1 MQGSSLQHTRKSPLI
16 DMARINDIGGLENP
30 DIRRILGNF
39 IEDLPGY
46 LSLIELQAADRKSG
60 ALLTTLHKLAGA
72 SRTCG
77 FIGID
82 RAVSAWIAL
91 PNPFNVRLL
100 PNLRAVVEAS
110 VVDWNATAD

>member
-1 MQGSSLQHTRKSPLI
+1 MSNVQHTRKGPLI
-16 DMARINDIGGLENP
+16 DMARINDIGGLEDP

-46 LSLIELQAADRKSG
+46 LSLIELQVADKKSST
-60 ALLTTLHKLAGA
+60 LLTTLHKLAGA

-77 FIGID
+77 FSGID

-91 PNPFNVRLL
+91 SKPFNARPL

-110 VVDWNATAD
+110 VVDWHALDA